1 MRSPCLPHTWDK
13 QRVFTP
19 HSLHVWAV
27 SGSAKGRTSGEAPLG
42 LQSNL
47 GSPAPPALEIE
58 MISQC
63 YWSLSCPTSLHGSLN
78 NTHSFISSS
87 FIKGSF
93 EPSESEVISHK
104 DFQNSSVAQ
113 SCLTLCNPMDCSTP
127 GFPSLTVSQSFL
139 KCMSIALVM
148 PSNHL
153 VLCHPLLLPSISP
166 RIRVFSNKL
175 ALRLR

>member
-127 GFPSLTVSQSFL
+127 GFPVHHQ
-139 KCMSIALVM
+139 
-148 PSNHL
+148 
-153 VLCHPLLLPSISP
+153 LP
-166 RIRVFSNKL
+166 KL
-175 ALRLR
+175 AQTHVHGLNDAIQPSHSLLSPSPSTFNLSQIQGLFQ